1 MFYDTLTEICKK
13 KKVSP
18 TALCLSVGM
27 SKSNVTQWKNGHS
40 PKVDTIILLAEK
52 LGVNPMVLLRAAVKK
67 EAPHA

>member
-27 SKSNVTQWKNGHS
+27 SKSNVTQWKNGRS

-52 LGVNPMVLLRAAVKK
+52 LGVNPIVLFRAAVKK
-67 EAPHA
+67 EEHNA